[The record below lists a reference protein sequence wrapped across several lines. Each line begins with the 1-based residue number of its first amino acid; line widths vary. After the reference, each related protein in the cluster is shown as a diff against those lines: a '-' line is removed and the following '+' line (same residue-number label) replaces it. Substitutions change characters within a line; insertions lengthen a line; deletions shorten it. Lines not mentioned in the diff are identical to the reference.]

1 MEGLRF
7 WILFNLFILALLAL
21 DLGVLRRGPRTIRFR
36 EAMWQSLAWIALAAG
51 FAALVFY
58 WRGPQK
64 TLEFVT
70 GYLVEESLSVDNLFV
85 FLLLFNYFRVESQ
98 YQRKVLSWG
107 IVGALVMRGIF
118 ILLGVG
124 LVQRFHVVIYIFGA
138 FLLYTGARLL
148 RSGEQQVDPER
159 GWVMKL
165 ARRRLRVTREEHE
178 GRFFVRR
185 DGQTWATTLFLVLL
199 VVETTDLLF
208 AVDSIP
214 AVLAIS
220 KDPFIVYTSNVFA
233 ILGLR
238 SLYFA
243 LAGMFEVFHY
253 LHYGLTAILMFIGVK
268 MLISG
273 WHDIP
278 THIALMVVA
287 GVLAVSVAASLALKP
302 KPKQM

>member
-1 MEGLRF
+1 VEGLRF